1 MLSRLVPVAIAVAL
15 TASCTTVSK
24 PAAAPATTPPSIAA
38 DEPTTERSEP
48 AAPPLA
54 DPPERFAADGV
65 PVGPQNALVG
75 QSVAYSYAESDSYDA
90 PVQVVAIDLGTGEER
105 WRWTPD
111 ARPTVGLAGP
121 ASSTMGVVSLPGGGE
136 QLVYAGSRTDQG
148 TGTTQDDH
156 HVAVTAV
163 DAASGTEL
171 WTVTA
176 PLPDGFADD
185 TTITVTG
192 ADENHVLCSISTSG
206 QLPQAL
212 VVNTA
217 TSTATWTE
225 PGFQPIGLAGTRII
239 GFRISETYESSG
251 PLQALAVDTLAPA
264 WTRDDLDD
272 PGNKVLRPTV
282 LLAPGRQIGDTNT
295 YLLNPADGK
304 LIADLPDRYECVA
317 DQRDTIVCE
326 SYDTLIGVDAAS
338 GTQLWQLPDASSGRI
353 QPTLHTAFHG
363 RVYAEATHTAVTL
376 DTRTGADVTPDT
388 GIAPNIVVPGYGLVT
403 EDHTLYAHPAIR

>member
-75 QSVAYSYAESDSYDA
+75 QSATYSFAESDSYDA
-90 PVQVVAIDLGTGEER
+90 PAEIVATDLGTGEER
-105 WRWTPD
+105 WRWAPD
-111 ARPTVGLAGP
+111 ARPTVGLTGP
-121 ASSTMGVVSLPGGGE
+121 ASSTMGVASLPGGGE
-136 QLVYAGSRTDQG
+136 WLVFAGSRTDQG

-163 DAASGTEL
+163 DTSSGTEL
-171 WTVTA
+171 WTVAA
-176 PLPDGFADD
+176 PLPDGFTDD

-192 ADENHVLCSISTSG
+192 ADEKHVLCSVTESG
-206 QLPQAL
+206 QLPRAL
-212 VVNTA
+212 VVDA
-217 TSTATWTE
+217 SARTATWTA
-225 PGFQPIGLAGTRII
+225 PGFQPIGLAGNRIL
-239 GFRISETYESSG
+239 GFRIDETYESSG

-272 PGNKVLRPTV
+272 PANKLLTPTV
-282 LLAPGRQIGDTNT
+282 LLAPGRQLGDPNT
-295 YLLNPADGK
+295 YLLNPVDGK
-304 LIADLPDRYECVA
+304 LIADLPNRYECVS

-326 SYDTLIGVDAAS
+326 GYDTLIGVDAAS
-338 GTQLWQLPDASSGRI
+338 GRQLWQLPDAGRV

-376 DTRTGADVTPDT
+376 DTRTGADVTPDA
-388 GIAPNIVVPGYGLVT
+388 GIAPDIVVPGFGLVT
-403 EDHTLYAHPAIR
+403 EDHTLWAHSAIS